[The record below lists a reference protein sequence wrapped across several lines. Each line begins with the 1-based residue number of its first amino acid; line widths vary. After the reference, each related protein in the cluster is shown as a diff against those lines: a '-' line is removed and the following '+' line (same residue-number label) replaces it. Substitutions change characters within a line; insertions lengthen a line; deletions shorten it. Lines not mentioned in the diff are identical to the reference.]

1 MATNASVRVTD
12 EEEPIVTSMLRLCW
26 RSSLRN
32 PTPGRWQTVL
42 GETPDDLVMSPVN
55 YLEAAVR
62 VDQFKSEEKALKFDA
77 LIQAAKI
84 EIVPVTAEQAYLAR
98 EAYKRFGKG
107 NHAAKL
113 NLGDC
118 FAYALSKRAASPC
131 SSKATISA
139 RPTSRPRFERASA
152 LRPRPLRRLHPG
164 RRGRR
169 PPSTAFPSTSPRARP
184 SRWSANPARAS
195 RSRRCRS

>member
-1 MATNASVRVTD
+1 MIVDASALLAILF
-12 EEEPIVTSMLRLCW
+12 EEPDARKMENI
-26 RSSLRN
+26 
-32 PTPGRWQTVL
+32 L

-118 FAYALSKRAASPC
+118 FAYALSKTRGQPLLFKGDDFRQTDVEAA
-131 SSKATISA
+131 
-139 RPTSRPRFERASA
+139 
-152 LRPRPLRRLHPG
+152 L
-164 RRGRR
+164 
-169 PPSTAFPSTSPRARP
+169 
-184 SRWSANPARAS
+184 
-195 RSRRCRS
+195 

>member
-1 MATNASVRVTD
+1 MGPSHVIVDASALLAILF
-12 EEEPIVTSMLRLCW
+12 EEPDARKMENI
-26 RSSLRN
+26 
-32 PTPGRWQTVL
+32 L

-118 FAYALSKRAASPC
+118 FAYALSKTRGEPLLFKGDDFRQTDVEAA
-131 SSKATISA
+131 
-139 RPTSRPRFERASA
+139 
-152 LRPRPLRRLHPG
+152 L
-164 RRGRR
+164 
-169 PPSTAFPSTSPRARP
+169 
-184 SRWSANPARAS
+184 
-195 RSRRCRS
+195 